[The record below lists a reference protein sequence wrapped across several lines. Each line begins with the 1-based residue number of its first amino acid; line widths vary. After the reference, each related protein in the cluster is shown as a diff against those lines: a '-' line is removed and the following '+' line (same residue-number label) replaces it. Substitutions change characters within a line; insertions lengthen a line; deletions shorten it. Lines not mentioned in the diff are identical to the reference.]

1 MNDPQSVDSARP
13 QETPYQFQESRT
25 AVGRAPPMFE
35 QKITPRDIMT
45 SRVCTVQPTDRV
57 KGVIALPGV
66 RSEPDQ
72 RRLTVDGEQL
82 TVNCEL

>member
-1 MNDPQSVDSARP
+1 
-13 QETPYQFQESRT
+13 
-25 AVGRAPPMFE
+25 MFE
-35 QKITPRDIMT
+35 QRITPRDTMT
-45 SRVCTVQPTDRV
+45 SPVCTVQSTDRV
-57 KGVIALPGV
+57 KRVIALPGV